1 MIINRS
7 PAQQVQASESKDK
20 VELYDR
26 KYIVAEV
33 AMLQFLVDQLECAHA
48 LPVQNLR
55 FSIGSSSQKYPFTLV
70 FRIHTPETSGYT
82 HDNRSLPTI
91 ISNISGVK
99 GVRS

>member
-33 AMLQFLVDQLECAHA
+33 AMLQFLVD
-48 LPVQNLR
+48 
-55 FSIGSSSQKYPFTLV
+55 
-70 FRIHTPETSGYT
+70 
-82 HDNRSLPTI
+82 
-91 ISNISGVK
+91 
-99 GVRS
+99 